1 MPAYHFDNQI
11 RRYLVQFAR
20 FFSDWYVTKGT
31 DSEGNPILA
40 RIPIKYGQ
48 MSRQAGAAMNNNSAN
63 SMMSVPQFS
72 FSVTSVEY
80 DQSRTQEPTFVDK
93 MQVRQRKYNSVTKTF
108 ESVQGQAFTVE
119 RLMPSPYI
127 LRLQLDYAFSN
138 QQQQFEIIEQIG
150 PLFNPCVEIQSTDN
164 YIDWTSLSA
173 LYQDGVEWGSRA
185 SPSTTNEPIT
195 GSWKFYIP
203 IWLSAPAKLKKYG
216 VVERIVASIFRGSDL
231 SDMTDD
237 DMLMGTRQKITPYG
251 YKLLLMGNGLQILP
265 EHQSSMNIPIDEDTP
280 PNTSVLWTAVLNQ
293 YGAVRPGISQIW
305 LENPHMNTPIVGT
318 ITFNPVDD
326 RTLIFNIDSDTLPD
340 STMAPVDSVIN
351 PRKKGPG
358 SGLPESEI
366 NQRYLILEDIRPGTE
381 AWGNLTANSNDI
393 IQYDGTQWVVDF
405 ASREISSTQYVENL
419 TTRIQYRYNDKA
431 WMKSVDGFYQSG
443 EWSIVI

>member
-11 RRYLVQFAR
+11 RRYLIQFAR
-20 FFSDWYVTKGT
+20 FFSDWYVTKGM
-31 DSEGNPILA
+31 DSEGNPVLT
-40 RIPIKYGQ
+40 RVPIKYGQ
-48 MSRQAGAAMNNNSAN
+48 MSRQAGAIMNNNSAN
-63 SMMSVPQFS
+63 SLLSVPQFS

-93 MQVRQRKYNSVTKTF
+93 MQVRQRKYNTETKTF

-127 LRLQLDYAFSN
+127 LRIQLDYAFSN

-173 LYQDGVEWGSRA
+173 LYQDGVEWGSR
-185 SPSTTNEPIT
+185 STPSTTNEPIT

-237 DMLMGTRQKITPYG
+237 DMLMGTRQKVTPFG

-265 EHQSSMNIPIDEDTP
+265 DHQSSQNSSIDNPEP
-280 PNTSVLWTAVLNQ
+280 PNSDVMWTAVLNH
-293 YGAVRPGISQIW
+293 YGVIRPGISQIW
-305 LENPHMNTPIVGT
+305 LENPYMNTPIVGT
-318 ITFNPVDD
+318 IALNPVDD
-326 RTLIFNIDSDTLPD
+326 RTLIFNIDPDTYPDATLP
-340 STMAPVDSVIN
+340 PVDSVIN
-351 PRKKGPG
+351 PRKKGPN
-358 SGLPESEI
+358 SGLPEASFG
-366 NQRYLILEDIRPGTE
+366 QRYLILDDIRQGTE
-381 AWGNLTANSNDI
+381 AWGNTFANANDI
-393 IQYDGTQWVVDF
+393 IQYNGSSWEVVFNSKD
-405 ASREISSTQYVENL
+405 SKKPEYVTNI
-419 TTRIQYRYNDKA
+419 TSKTQYRYIDGT
-431 WMKSVDGFYQSG
+431 WMKSIDGFYQSG
-443 EWSIVI
+443 DWSIVI